1 MTSLLEPSAPA
12 RPPRP
17 SRRRYWA
24 RRALVVGVAA
34 LIVAAVV
41 MAVGWWNSS
50 DTTDVAARRATTTVP
65 RGDAAGTT
73 APSTTASTT
82 APTTTPTTAS
92 TTAAPGPMPAGSTEG
107 APAPETVPPNAAA
120 ATPVL
125 TPGLTVAPL
134 QAAGKPLPVVHRVIT
149 FDPVVFITIDDGVTR
164 DPAVAEYLRANNI
177 PVTMF
182 LTEQY
187 MRGGFPFFKSL
198 QDAGAGV
205 AAHSISHVSL
215 RGKDPA
221 TQIREVC
228 EPAATYAR
236 DFATPVRYFRPP
248 YGNYDDT
255 TLSAAAGC
263 GMKAVVHWSATL
275 EDAKLQTA
283 SGGPLRAGD
292 IVLLHFKP
300 SLLGDLQFLMGQLQ
314 ALGLRPALLE
324 NYLDAANVAP

>member
-1 MTSLLEPSAPA
+1 MTSLLEQPEAPS

-17 SRRRYWA
+17 SRRRFWA
-24 RRALVVGVAA
+24 RRALVIG
-34 LIVAAVV
+34 IAVSLV
-41 MAVGWWNSS
+41 MAVVGLVDRLTTPN
-50 DTTDVAARRATTTVP
+50 TTDVAARPSPTSLP
-65 RGDAAGTT
+65 RVA
-73 APSTTASTT
+73 
-82 APTTTPTTAS
+82 TPTDDATS
-92 TTAAPGPMPAGSTEG
+92 TTAAPTTAAPAAAPAGATGGATEG
-107 APAPETVPPNAAA
+107 APAPETVPPSGGAA
-120 ATPVL
+120 PVL

-134 QAAGKPLPVVHRVIT
+134 QAAGKPVPVVHRVLT
-149 FDPVVFITIDDGVTR
+149 FDPVVFITIDDGVTQ
-164 DPAVAEYLRANNI
+164 DPAVAEYLRANDI

-187 MRGGFPFFKSL
+187 MRGGLPFFRSM
-198 QDAGAGV
+198 QAGGAGV
-205 AAHSISHVSL
+205 AAHSVSHLSL
-215 RGKDPA
+215 SGKDPA

-228 EPAATYAR
+228 EPAADYAR

-324 NYLDAANVAP
+324 RYLDAANVAP